1 MTTAARPTWA
11 PAKGGNEQGGT
22 RIFGP
27 SQKYSSR
34 DIASHTTLKPRKEG
48 QDTQEELQKRN
59 LQEEL
64 EDRERRHFSKD
75 KYSYDR
81 DRSRRGSQLLLEGAR
96 RDAED
101 RIVPRNVDAD
111 DSDLEVKSDESDE
124 DEDDDEDDTEALLA
138 ELEQIKRERAE
149 EKRRKEEEQLA
160 EELKVKEAELLR
172 GNPLLNNP
180 ITASSFSVKRRWDD
194 DVVFKNQ
201 ARGETKTP
209 KRFINDTVRND
220 FHRKFLHK
228 YMK

>member
-34 DIASHTTLKPRKEG
+34 DMAAHTSLKPRKEG
-48 QDTQEELQKRN
+48 QDTQDEVQRRN
-59 LQEEL
+59 LRDEL
-64 EDRERRHFSKD
+64 EDRERRHFSSKE
-75 KYSYDR
+75 DR
-81 DRSRRGSQLLLEGAR
+81 DRRKGNHLLLEGSR
-96 RDAED
+96 REVED
-101 RIVPRNVDAD
+101 RIVPRIIDAD
-111 DSDLEVKSDESDE
+111 DADVDAQS
-124 DEDDDEDDTEALLA
+124 DDD
-138 ELEQIKRERAE
+138 
-149 EKRRKEEEQLA
+149 RKEKAEQKEREERLQLE
-160 EELKVKEAELLR
+160 EELKAKEEQLLR
-172 GNPLLNNP
+172 GNPLLND
-180 ITASSFSVKRRWDD
+180 ASSFSVKRRWDD

-209 KRFINDTVRND
+209 KRFINDTIRND